1 MLPLLASRSVYRHC
15 LAAQHALYRLASVDE
30 RGEESEKGGE
40 SALGPSLPNGD
51 C

>member
-1 MLPLLASRSVYRHC
+1 MLPLLASHSVYRHC

-30 RGEESEKGGE
+30 GEREKGGE
-40 SALGPSLPNGD
+40 SALGPLLPNGD